1 MHKNV
6 LLPCYGPTFYDG
18 LLVHL
23 SVIPHEQ
30 YYVDLQNHVSYFNAY
45 SILLVALVSIILQY

>member
-30 YYVDLQNHVSYFNAY
+30 YYVDLQKHVSYFNACN
-45 SILLVALVSIILQY
+45 ILLVALVSIIQQY